1 MTRFAARFLRVIS
14 CISLV
19 LAIADAQNADFDPS
33 VNHYSWS
40 FSIANGTSTRLLGF
54 SRSAPTHALTN

>member
-1 MTRFAARFLRVIS
+1 MTRLAARFLRVIS

-19 LAIADAQNADFDPS
+19 LAIVDAQNADFDPS
-33 VNHYSWS
+33 VNHYSYS
-40 FSIANGTSTRLLGF
+40 FSVANGASTRLEF